1 MSPLPRTRLLA
12 YGGLGL
18 PLAFAALPLYVHLA
32 PFYSGVISLSLL
44 GAILLA
50 LRFLDAA
57 IDPLIGALFDRFPIR
72 ARWLRSPCLC
82 SGWAGSAFL
91 PCPKPGPWCPG

>member
-57 IDPLIGALFDRFPIR
+57 IDPLIGALFDRFPHPRTLVAI
-72 ARWLRSPCLC
+72 ALPLLGL
-82 SGWAGSAFL
+82 GWVGVFTL
-91 PCPKPGPWCPG
+91 PEA

>member
-1 MSPLPRTRLLA
+1 MSPLPLTRLLA

-44 GAILLA
+44 GAILLGA
-50 LRFLDAA
+50 VSG
-57 IDPLIGALFDRFPIR
+57 PEIGR
-72 ARWLRSPCLC
+72 ASCRERV
-82 SGWAGSAFL
+82 
-91 PCPKPGPWCPG
+91 